1 MLLVCLKTSNKLL
14 VKIVGKTNCNSCIN
28 VNAFYL
34 GNAITG
40 VITDAMVYLLSVP
53 IVMPLQMDT
62 KTKLQLLG
70 TMLVGGL

>member
-1 MLLVCLKTSNKLL
+1 MLLVCLKTSSKLL
-14 VKIVGKTNCNSCIN
+14 VKILGKANSNSCIDI
-28 VNAFYL
+28 NAFYI

-40 VITDAMVYLLSVP
+40 VITDTLVYLISVP

-70 TMLVGGL
+70 TMLIGGL